1 MIDTLAYWKDID
13 TQILFVINGFHTSVL
28 DTLMWWISDRY
39 IWIPLYLTI
48 AALVIRRLGW
58 TRGLCVIAVVIAVV
72 SMTDYTSASVLRP
85 AVARLRPSAPD
96 NPLSAAL
103 HLVNGYRGGH
113 YGFPSCHAA
122 NSFALACYISLM
134 LHRRAITLTLFLW
147 TLIVSLSR
155 IYLGVHYPSDIL
167 GGFLTGATI
176 AYAGFLASRRLIR
189 SSY

>member
-1 MIDTLAYWKDID
+1 MDALTFCKGID
-13 TQILFVINGFHTSVL
+13 TQILIAINDFHSPLL

-48 AALVIRRLGW
+48 AALVIRRFGW
-58 TRGLCVIAVVIAVV
+58 TRGLCVIAVAIAVV
-72 SMTDYTSASVLRP
+72 AMTDYTCASVLRP

-122 NSFALACYISLM
+122 NSFALACYISLV
-134 LHRRAITLTLFLW
+134 LHCRAITLTLFPW

>member
-1 MIDTLAYWKDID
+1 MDALTFCKDID
-13 TQILFVINGFHTSVL
+13 TQILIAINSFHSPLL

-39 IWIPLYLTI
+39 VWIPLYMII
-48 AALVIRRLGW
+48 AALVIRHFGW
-58 TRGLCVIAVVIAVV
+58 RRGVPVVVVTLAVVAL
-72 SMTDYTSASVLRP
+72 TDYTCASVLRP
-85 AVARLRPSAPD
+85 AIARLRPSALD

-103 HLVNGYRGGH
+103 HLVDGYRSGL

-134 LHRRAITLTLFLW
+134 LNRRAITLTLFIW

-167 GGFLTGATI
+167 GGFLAGGII
-176 AYAGFLASRRLIR
+176 ASAGFTASRRLIR